1 MKNFEEILKKGQE
14 KDASDIHITTEEK
27 IFFRRAGKLQR
38 DEESEIVSHELLKEW
53 IEKILDKNEKEKYYK
68 EKELDK
74 AFENQWGR
82 YRINFYWEMGNPA
95 VSIRVLNKE
104 IRKLS
109 SEEYPEAIKNL
120 LKCENGLILV
130 TGATGSG
137 KSTTLA
143 AMIEEFNTTR
153 ELSIVTIEDPIE
165 YIFENKKSLIRQREI
180 GKDTLSYAAA
190 LKGVL
195 RQDPDVIMAGE
206 LRDTESIEAA
216 LTAAETGH
224 LILSTLHTNG
234 AAETINRIV
243 DVFPAEK
250 QEQIRT
256 QLSMVLRGVISQQL
270 IKNKAGDRTAAF
282 EILVVNTAAASHIA
296 SGRVNQLGTVI
307 ESGKKAGMV
316 SMKSYMEELV
326 KKGII

>member
-1 MKNFEEILKKGQE
+1 MKRFEEILKKGQE
-14 KDASDIHITTEEK
+14 LDASDIHIVADEN
-27 IFFRRAGKLQR
+27 IFFRQTGKLFK
-38 DEESEIVSHELLKEW
+38 DEGEVISLELLKEW
-53 IEKILDKNEKEKYYK
+53 IEKILADKELEKYYR

-74 AFENQWGR
+74 AIENLSGR
-82 YRINFYWEMGNPA
+82 YRINLYWEMGKPA
-95 VSIRVLNKE
+95 VSIRLLSRE
-104 IRKLS
+104 IRELTS
-109 SEEYPEAIKNL
+109 DEYPEIIREL
-120 LKCENGLILV
+120 LKCKNGLILV

-143 AMIEEFNTTR
+143 AMIEELNKTR
-153 ELSIVTIEDPIE
+153 ELSIITIEDPVE

-180 GKDTLSYAAA
+180 GKDTLSYTAA

-195 RQDPDVIMAGE
+195 RQDPDIIMVGE
-206 LRDTESIEAA
+206 LRDTASIEAA

-224 LILSTLHTNG
+224 LVLSTLHTNG
-234 AAETINRIV
+234 ASETINRII

-250 QEQIRT
+250 QSQIRT

-270 IKNKAGDRTAAF
+270 LKNKKGGRTPAF

-296 SGRVNQLGTVI
+296 SGRINQMGSVI
-307 ESGKKAGMV
+307 ESGKKVGMV
-316 SMKSYMEELV
+316 SMKSYVDELM

>member
-14 KDASDIHITTEEK
+14 KDASDIHITTGEK

-38 DEESEIVSHELLKEW
+38 DEESEVISPELLKEW

-74 AFENQWGR
+74 AFQNQWGR
-82 YRINFYWEMGNPA
+82 YRINFYWEMGNSA

-104 IRKLS
+104 IKKLS
-109 SEEYPEAIKNL
+109 SEEYPEIIKKL

-143 AMIEEFNTTR
+143 AMIDELNTTR
-153 ELSIVTIEDPIE
+153 ELSIVTIEDPVE

-206 LRDTESIEAA
+206 LRDIESIEAA

-270 IKNKAGDRTAAF
+270 VKNKIGGRTAAF

-316 SMKSYMEELV
+316 SMKSYIEELI